1 MDEKAYTTLLNP
13 ATFELKEKGSKFLA
27 FAFPVKNEEE
37 IKIQLGELKHTYADA
52 THHCY
57 AYKIFEV
64 YRANDDGEPKNS
76 AGLPIYRQIL
86 SENLECVL
94 VVVVRYYGGKKL
106 GMAGLV
112 KAYGE
117 AANACLLAAQRTLA
131 IPTLNYQ
138 IKCKA
143 NFQYLVYEYCNRLGV
158 QPELIDIATFT
169 ISIESKMTSKIE
181 ELCEIYP
188 TLEVYLDR

>member
-1 MDEKAYTTLLNP
+1 MEEASYETLLCP
-13 ATFELKEKGSKFLA
+13 VSFELKEKGSKFLA
-27 FAFPVKNEEE
+27 FAYPVKDEEA
-37 IKIQLGELKHTYADA
+37 IKICLDELKTSYPDA

-57 AYKIFEV
+57 AYKLFDA

-86 SENLECVL
+86 SENLEGTL

-106 GMAGLV
+106 GVAGLV

-117 AANACLLAAQRTLA
+117 AAKQCLLSAERTVT
-131 IPTLNYQ
+131 IPTYKYT
-138 IKCKA
+138 IKCET
-143 NFQYLVYEYCNRLGV
+143 NFQYLVYEFCNRLNV
-158 QPELIDIATFT
+158 QPELINNTQFTF
-169 ISIESKMTSKIE
+169 SIESKMTSKIE

-188 TLEVYLDR
+188 TLEVYLDQ

>member
-1 MDEKAYTTLLNP
+1 MDEGTYETLLCP
-13 ATFELKEKGSKFLA
+13 ASFELKEKGSKFLA
-27 FAFPVKNEEE
+27 FAYPVKDEEA
-37 IKIQLGELKHTYADA
+37 IKICLDELKSSYPDA

-57 AYKIFEV
+57 AYKLFDT

-86 SENLECVL
+86 SENLEGTL

-106 GMAGLV
+106 GVAGLV

-117 AANACLLAAQRTLA
+117 AAKQCLSSAERTIA
-131 IPTLNYQ
+131 IPTLDYKINCE
-138 IKCKA
+138 I
-143 NFQYLVYEYCNRLGV
+143 NSQYLVYEYCNRLGV
-158 QPELIDIATFT
+158 QPEIMDNTTFKF
-169 ISIESKMTSKIE
+169 SIESKMTSKIE

-188 TLEVYLDR
+188 TLEVYLDQ